1 MRISELARATGVSP
15 HALRHYERL
24 GLLKPSRRIGIPL
37 KEIAARLPA
46 YRSRRLTPDAMIEAM
61 RARIASIDAEIA
73 VFTAGRP
80 APTPPLDA
88 EIAALRAQRRR
99 IVAHVAWIR
108 DRAAR
113 PPARGPFDVPRRRRT
128 RSEDTGD

>member
-61 RARIASIDAEIA
+61 RARLASI
-73 VFTAGRP
+73 
-80 APTPPLDA
+80 DA

>member
-1 MRISELARATGVSP
+1 
-15 HALRHYERL
+15 
-24 GLLKPSRRIGIPL
+24 
-37 KEIAARLPA
+37 
-46 YRSRRLTPDAMIEAM
+46 MIEAM
-61 RARIASIDAEIA
+61 RARIASI
-73 VFTAGRP
+73 
-80 APTPPLDA
+80 DA